1 MIDGLKK
8 FQKIKKRDLRKIFNR
23 NSSVS
28 NYASSSSS
36 LVSLGFSTNTR
47 VDKSDL
53 QSVKKELKAIG
64 NNALTRK
71 EEFEK
76 CTEKL
81 DERSST
87 INNTGGGS
95 IIHAGGVVGVVARL

>member
-36 LVSLGFSTNTR
+36 LASLSFSTNTR

-53 QSVKKELKAIG
+53 QSVKKELKVIG

-76 CTEKL
+76 CLEKL
-81 DERSST
+81 DER
-87 INNTGGGS
+87 NNTISNTSGGGS
-95 IIHAGGVVGVVARL
+95 IIHAGRDIG